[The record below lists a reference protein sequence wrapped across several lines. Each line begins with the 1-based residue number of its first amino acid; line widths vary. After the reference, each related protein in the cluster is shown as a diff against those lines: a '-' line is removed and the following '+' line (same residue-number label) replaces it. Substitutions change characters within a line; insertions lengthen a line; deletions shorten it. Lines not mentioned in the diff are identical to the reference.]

1 MFSFFGI
8 GKREKKRGGYETN
21 LISQWQLKHVS
32 ALESGTT
39 TIKKNKWRKK
49 MGDRG
54 KDRQRNRC
62 RTDRYEEGGK
72 EKNEFN
78 VQSKWSEIWFT
89 KRRSRRKRK
98 EKNAAQA
105 RRYFSTF
112 SVSFC
117 VFLFSSYP
125 PSLCK
130 WYSTRI
136 SCARYL
142 RTKDADR
149 LCVYLGSLRQR
160 NPVLTGS
167 PA

>member
-21 LISQWQLKHVS
+21 LISQWHLKHVS

-39 TIKKNKWRKK
+39 TMKKKKNKWRKK

-89 KRRSRRKRK
+89 KRRRSRRKRT
-98 EKNAAQA
+98 EKML
-105 RRYFSTF
+105 RRRADIFPH
-112 SVSFC
+112 
-117 VFLFSSYP
+117 FLFHFVFFCFLLILP
-125 PSLCK
+125 PSGSDIP
-130 WYSTRI
+130 YAYP
-136 SCARYL
+136 ARAIYAQK
-142 RTKDADR
+142 T
-149 LCVYLGSLRQR
+149 
-160 NPVLTGS
+160 LTGC
-167 PA
+167 ACI